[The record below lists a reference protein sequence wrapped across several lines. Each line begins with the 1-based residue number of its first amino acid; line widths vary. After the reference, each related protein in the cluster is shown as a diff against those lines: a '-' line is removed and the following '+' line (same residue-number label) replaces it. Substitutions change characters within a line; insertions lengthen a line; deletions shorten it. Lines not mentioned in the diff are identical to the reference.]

1 MHALLTE
8 AIRLAIQEKRRVLH
22 LGVSTEDGGKKIN
35 EGLFFFKESFGCR
48 PVRRE
53 SWEILF

>member
-1 MHALLTE
+1 MLVME
-8 AIRLAIQEKRRVLH
+8 AIKIGLKEKRHAFH

-35 EGLFFFKESFGCR
+35 EGLFSFKESFGCR

-53 SWEILF
+53 SFELMF